1 MQNEQDYVIV
11 KKVVHGVE
19 VEVKVYPV
27 GASNYV
33 SEDELDELIELF
45 NRAEDANITVKKT
58 GIEHYTKAPE

>member
-1 MQNEQDYVIV
+1 MQNDFQIV
-11 KKVVHGVE
+11 KKIVHGVE

-45 NRAEDANITVKKT
+45 NRAEDASVTVKKT
-58 GIEHYTKAPE
+58 GIEHYLRRDD

>member
-1 MQNEQDYVIV
+1 MQNEQYTIV
-11 KKVVHGVE
+11 KKIVHGVE

-45 NRAEDANITVKKT
+45 NRAEDASVTVKKT
-58 GIEHYTKAPE
+58 GIEHYLRKDD

>member
-1 MQNEQDYVIV
+1 MQNEFQIV
-11 KKVVHGVE
+11 KKIVHGVE

-45 NRAEDANITVKKT
+45 NRAEDASVTVKKT
-58 GIEHYTKAPE
+58 GIEHYLRRDD

>member
-45 NRAEDANITVKKT
+45 NRADDASVTVKKT